1 MASAQPIA
9 VSMCQLIYVPNAE
22 SLTFLWAQ
30 LAPDLAAL
38 AGTCSYFIAN
48 ANNFSG
54 NHADIAGGVL
64 YSSNITTTQ
73 LACNPNGSM
82 QTPGTDCMQWSTTSF
97 PGNTV
102 GAEGVVGY
110 GPGLAFPPAE
120 MIFGGSSSNHR
131 QISYI
136 SDGSSRVPMPLVNV
150 LDQAGNTVKMLG
162 LTANVS
168 VTNVSSLL
176 NGGSL
181 PQLPGQTEAA
191 GDANGDISIADLV
204 LIATPGVYDLLVAL
218 PDFPEVSITEASS
231 VATAQHSTAQYCT
244 AQHSTAQHAKGQKTA
259 LL

>member
-1 MASAQPIA
+1 MANAQPIA

-38 AGTCSYFIAN
+38 AGTCSYFVAN
-48 ANNFSG
+48 VNNFSG
-54 NHADIAGGVL
+54 NHADIAGGVM
-64 YSSNITTTQ
+64 YSSNISTTQ
-73 LACNPNGSM
+73 LACTTNGSQ
-82 QTPGTDCMQWSTTSF
+82 QTPSTGCMQWSTLS
-97 PGNTV
+97 NTV

-162 LTANVS
+162 LSANVS
-168 VTNVSSLL
+168 VTNVSSLV

-191 GDANGDISIADLV
+191 GDANGDINIADLV

-218 PDFPEVSITEASS
+218 PAFPEVSITEASS
-231 VATAQHSTAQYCT
+231 VATAQHSTAWYCT
-244 AQHSTAQHAKGQKTA
+244 AQHSTVRHSMQRGQKKA